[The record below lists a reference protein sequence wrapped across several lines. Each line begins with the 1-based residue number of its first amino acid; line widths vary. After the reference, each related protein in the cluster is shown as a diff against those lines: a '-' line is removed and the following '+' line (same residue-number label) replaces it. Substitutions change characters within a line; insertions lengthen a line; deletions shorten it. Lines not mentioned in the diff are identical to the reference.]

1 MLLALQIYFVIASG
15 VLFIYAVLKDQ
26 NAVRAF
32 SYGLVVNIFPL
43 IWMPYFSMDAARL
56 AGIPLSYLPFILTG
70 FALFFRAGGKIKKDY
85 KTLLFLTLL
94 YLLYTLI
101 TTLFIGKLSID
112 SLIYYTAWPL
122 NFFIFFA
129 AISLFSKIDEA
140 RSQKILKTTTL
151 IIVFGCLAGIFRYL
165 TGISIDANFMP
176 VVNRNGVVVIIT
188 MVAPLLFYLYSYK
201 QISQRVL
208 VISLITIFTCLL
220 LIYSRSGLIGFIFGI
235 LFYYFQP
242 LKKNILKLFFLLLIL
257 VMISGVFK
265 VSFDR
270 LGRTFTTVS
279 MLINSEE
286 FDSKMGDYKRVKL
299 LKISSDIIQNNFWL
313 GTGLGLE
320 NYRKEFYKVSD
331 WDFDSKAHNFYFSYF
346 SELGLIGF
354 LMLMSIFSMIYMKL
368 PPLKSRHRSFRI
380 SFIVVAIMMTMNEY
394 ILLPEIW
401 FFFGILVGIS
411 HRFSNKKLI

>member
-1 MLLALQIYFVIASG
+1 MIASV
-15 VLFIYAVLKDQ
+15 VLFIYAALKDQ

-43 IWMPYFSMDAARL
+43 IWMPSFSMDAARL

-70 FALFFRAGGKIKKDY
+70 FALFFRTGGKIKKDY

-101 TTLFIGKLSID
+101 TTLFFGKLSIN

-129 AISLFSKIDEA
+129 AISLFSKMDEV
-140 RSQKILKTTTL
+140 RSQKILKTTAL

-188 MVAPLLFYLYSYK
+188 MVAPLLFYLYSHK

-208 VISLITIFTCLL
+208 VISLITVFICLL

-242 LKKNILKLFFLLLIL
+242 LKKNILKLFFLLLVL
-257 VMISGVFK
+257 VMASVVAKG
-265 VSFDR
+265 SFDR
-270 LGRTFTTVS
+270 LDKTFTTVS
-279 MLINSEE
+279 MLINDEE

-299 LKISSDIIQNNFWL
+299 LKISADIIQDNFWL

-320 NYRKEFYKVSD
+320 NYRKAFYKVSD

-346 SELGLIGF
+346 AELGLIGF
-354 LMLMSIFSMIYMKL
+354 FMLMSIFSMIYMKL